1 MKNFKMKNEYKARP
15 YILAETNWQA
25 VRDSHYEVA
34 ILPWGATEAHNYH
47 LPYATDNYQNDAIVE
62 AAAKSAWERKAKVL
76 VLPGIPYGVQTGQL
90 DIKLCMNILPST
102 QLAILKDICDVLV
115 RAGVPKLVIFNGHGG
130 NDFKTMVRELSFH
143 FPKLFVC
150 ALNWFKTENK
160 KGYFTHLNGDHADEM
175 ETSVMLHIQP
185 DLVTSLSHAGDGF
198 DKKWKFKAMHE
209 GWVSAQRQWTAVS
222 SDTGVG
228 NPHEATAEKGKRYLE
243 AVIGKVSDFFVELA
257 QTPREEFYKG

>member
-228 NPHEATAEKGKRYLE
+228 NPHEATAEKGQRYLE
-243 AVIGKVSDFFVELA
+243 AVIGKVSDFFVDLA
-257 QTPREEFYKG
+257 KTQREEFYKK